1 MKGKRFLSLLLC
13 FVMVLGM
20 LPGLAIPASAAST
33 ATLQFFVVMGNTSTS
48 NRIRKTKVPINSKVK
63 DAITSDELVEKN
75 PGYYGVME
83 LVDWYT
89 EQPEENE
96 DGSFTFSEEAKVT
109 DDTLVT
115 RNLKLYAKTKIRE
128 GQTISISLN
137 GYKPKPITE
146 WSGPVATSPSERFLF
161 DVTNKTNI
169 KYDGTT
175 ENISK
180 SLLELPL
187 GKALTAD
194 DLSKIPSQWT
204 IDSQA
209 YTINSWATV
218 STVLTVGTVID
229 PQDKIDRYNGEGYD
243 PFEVYAQMTWP
254 ITIKFVTN
262 VDGKTLQDINLT
274 GATKLNGYSAATTN
288 TMTEAQKKQ
297 VADVNTWVQQQENTD
312 GFGRI
317 FRGWYANSSF
327 TGDPFRDGTGYSISG
342 TPTGLDENSAW
353 HANTPFNNSMTLY
366 AKWEDRC
373 KVTFNMGSE
382 NLSNAASFTD
392 YYVAVNEKLTA
403 PSVEPQS
410 TGYPNRV
417 FLGWY
422 EDAECTKVW
431 DFANKT
437 VRQM

>member
-1 MKGKRFLSLLLC
+1 M
-13 FVMVLGM
+13 
-20 LPGLAIPASAAST
+20 PARRQRRGQNDAA
-33 ATLQFFVVMGNTSTS
+33 
-48 NRIRKTKVPINSKVK
+48 
-63 DAITSDELVEKN
+63 
-75 PGYYGVME
+75 
-83 LVDWYT
+83 
-89 EQPEENE
+89 
-96 DGSFTFSEEAKVT
+96 
-109 DDTLVT
+109 
-115 RNLKLYAKTKIRE
+115 
-128 GQTISISLN
+128 ISISLN

-327 TGDPFRDGTGYSISG
+327 TGDPFRDGTGYSISRNADG
-342 TPTGLDENSAW
+342 SRRKQRVARE
-353 HANTPFNNSMTLY
+353 HAIQQLY
-366 AKWEDRC
+366 DALC
-373 KVTFNMGSE
+373 KVGRPLQGYIQHGQRE
-382 NLSNAASFTD
+382 SF
-392 YYVAVNEKLTA
+392 KR
-403 PSVEPQS
+403 SVFYGLLCSSQ
-410 TGYPNRV
+410 
-417 FLGWY
+417 
-422 EDAECTKVW
+422 
-431 DFANKT
+431 
-437 VRQM
+437 